1 MGIRLR
7 RRRWILLALASA
19 VSAYGAYRIYHLP
32 SVARGRRKLSRV
44 LAALSAAADAAA
56 STAEAVSL
64 VSSDL
69 TRFLR
74 SDSTDLPSSLKQIT
88 KIVRSDEFSDSVSR
102 VSEALTTGIAR
113 GIQFSEHSAYPPIS
127 EPRDGARFTDRIMD
141 RLFSASGSGLVSVM
155 AGSFARGLVMGFYQ
169 SESSDGEEGLDSQA
183 VPRLVQL
190 MCRDES
196 RELIGN
202 CVQLFVST
210 AVTVYLEKTME
221 INAFDE
227 FFSGL
232 TNPIHEAK
240 MKDMLVSVCNGAVQT
255 LVKTSHKV
263 LTSSNS
269 SSHGNKTESSKLE
282 EKSGAELARS
292 FTLIEDGG
300 GWVDQITSTLSVPGN
315 RRFVLDVTGR
325 ITFETVRS
333 FLDFVLWKMS
343 DASRR
348 GANGVKE
355 ELIRGLEVLRHL
367 SARSIIIIAVCLCLC
382 LHIYMRMPI
391 LTSDLVGN

>member
-1 MGIRLR
+1 M
-7 RRRWILLALASA
+7 
-19 VSAYGAYRIYHLP
+19 
-32 SVARGRRKLSRV
+32 
-44 LAALSAAADAAA
+44 LAALSTAADAAA

-64 VSSDL
+64 VASDL
-69 TRFLR
+69 TFFLR
-74 SDSTDLPSSLKQIT
+74 SDSSDLPSSLKQIT
-88 KIVRSDEFSDSVSR
+88 KIVRSDEFSASVSR

-113 GIQFSEHSAYPPIS
+113 GIQFGEHSAYPSIS

-155 AGSFARGLVMGFYQ
+155 AGSFARGLVMAFYQ
-169 SESSDGEEGLDSQA
+169 SESSDGGERLDSQA
-183 VPRLVQL
+183 VPRWVQL
-190 MCRDES
+190 VCRDES

-202 CVQLFVST
+202 FVQLFVST

-232 TNPIHEAK
+232 TNPMHEAK
-240 MKDMLVSVCNGAVQT
+240 MKDMLVSVCNGAIQT
-255 LVKTSHKV
+255 LVKTSHHV

-269 SSHGNKTESSKLE
+269 SSHGNKAESSKLE

-292 FTLIEDGG
+292 TTLIEDGG
-300 GWVDQITSTLSVPGN
+300 GWVDQIASTLAVPGN

-333 FLDFVLWKMS
+333 FLDFVLLKMS
-343 DASRR
+343 DASIR
-348 GANGVKE
+348 GATSVKE

-367 SARSIIIIAVCLCLC
+367 SARSIIIIALCLCLC